1 VKKSG
6 YDMAMDD
13 NSYECPNCGATI
25 YPEMTRCPQCGHSI
39 YPENDES
46 VPIEAVATTPAW
58 ISFMGTM
65 LIGWII
71 AVGIA
76 LIVHFV
82 MDAFVSPSA
91 LGSWGKMI
99 LFGAGPFG
107 AVVGAFVSTGLYR
120 KRSILMG
127 GVVGALAVPVL
138 VLLATHWVKVT
149 LSLLFSSWGV
159 LLGFLTI
166 LAGVLGGWLSINFSP
181 ESDWEEKWRVH
192 GWEDLLYQDLLRK
205 VRFNGSAADRLI
217 EFERKQTPQ
226 ASRLELIQN
235 AIDRWER
242 DNR

>member
-1 VKKSG
+1 
-6 YDMAMDD
+6 MDD
-13 NSYECPNCGATI
+13 NTYECPNCGAKI
-25 YPEMTRCPQCGHSI
+25 YPEVTRCPQCGHNM
-39 YPENDES
+39 YPDDEER
-46 VPIEAVATTPAW
+46 VQAEAEPTTPAW
-58 ISFMGTM
+58 ISLLGSL

-71 AVGIA
+71 AAGIA

-82 MDAFVSPSA
+82 MDAFVSPFR
-91 LGSWGKMI
+91 LGTWGTVI
-99 LFGAGPFG
+99 LIMAGPLG
-107 AVVGAFVSTGLYR
+107 AVVGAFVGTGLFR
-120 KRSILMG
+120 KQSKLVG
-127 GVVGALAVPVL
+127 GVVGVLTVPVL

-149 LSLLFSSWGV
+149 LSLLFSLWGV

-166 LAGVLGGWLSINFSP
+166 LAGVIGGWLSEIFSP
-181 ESDWEEKWRVH
+181 ESDWKKKMTVL

-217 EFERKQTPQ
+217 EFERKQNPQ